1 MASVL
6 GVGAVT
12 DIGSGG
18 AAVGVVV
25 EGSGHCPRLERSV
38 PFFKV
43 RLVTTILGMHASYK
57 CMAVGPLPKSL
68 GLPPSGRERK
78 REEQTRSLDRSQLVR
93 STQQSASRP
102 TQWCSSASGAW

>member
-18 AAVGVVV
+18 GAVGVVV

-43 RLVTTILGMHASYK
+43 RLVTTILGMRASHK
-57 CMAVGPLPKSL
+57 CMAAGPLPKSL
-68 GLPPSGRERK
+68 GLPHQDVREKGRSK
-78 REEQTRSLDRSQLVR
+78 LGPWTDPNS
-93 STQQSASRP
+93 
-102 TQWCSSASGAW
+102 